1 MRPGEPYRLRRGDAA
16 PVQRSGTTC
25 GSAALTVARMMAD
38 PGFARWILGDPD
50 GPERFAAYEQVVLRR
65 TNALCHRSFQNDAAG
80 TLGVVLT
87 HGDGKGLGIP
97 WPRALGTSP
106 LGAVRELQQ
115 VAGGGARYRIE
126 VVRWHRTSALEQVH
140 RSLAEPVRSAMP
152 VLLYVGSVLLPRH
165 VVLLLPGSAPSCPAL
180 DVYDPATGQVIELDR
195 QSFAGRRL
203 RLAGWDV
210 PWMVLRPRTA
220 ARH

>member
-38 PGFARWILGDPD
+38 PGFAGWILRDPD
-50 GPERFAAYEQVVLRR
+50 GAGRFAAYEQVVLRR
-65 TNALCHRSFQNDAAG
+65 TNALCHRTCQNDAAG
-80 TLGVVLT
+80 MLGLVLR
-87 HGDGKGLGIP
+87 HRRRRGVGIP

-126 VVRWHRTSALEQVH
+126 VVRWHRTSALEEVH

-152 VLLYVGSVLLPRH
+152 VLLYVGSALLPRH
-165 VVLLLPGSAPSCPAL
+165 VVLLLPGSDPSGAGL
-180 DVYDPATGQVIELDR
+180 DVYDPATGQVTELDR
-195 QSFAGRRL
+195 QGFAGRRL

-210 PWMVLRPRTA
+210 PWLVLRPRTA
-220 ARH
+220 STH